1 MRFLVKLSI
10 LGNNYV
16 YDFWIILSLLGYN
29 YAFLGQTVNTRKQ
42 LRV

>member
-1 MRFLVKLSI
+1 MRFWVILSI
-10 LGNNYV
+10 LGNNYM

-29 YAFLGQTVNTRKQ
+29 YAFLGHTVNTRKQ

>member
-1 MRFLVKLSI
+1 MRFWVILSI

-16 YDFWIILSLLGYN
+16 YDLWRILGYN

-42 LRV
+42 LLV

>member
-1 MRFLVKLSI
+1 MHFWVILSI

-16 YDFWIILSLLGYN
+16 YDLWIILSLLGYN
-29 YAFLGQTVNTRKQ
+29 YAFLGHTVNTRKQ